1 MRLLPEVP
9 TRAALN
15 RRHGERFKW
24 LALLVVGLGTIAA
37 VLATTSF
44 NVAVPAL
51 SKHFGLGQ
59 DQVQWAITGFLAALT
74 VAMLPTP
81 WLLDQVGF
89 RRLFLGANLM
99 LGITSLDPIKYDL
112 SFERFINPDRPDFPD
127 IDVDFQ
133 KSHRKGLIGY
143 MGKRYGE
150 DHVVAIGTKA
160 KSGPARAVQA
170 LQRP

>member
-15 RRHGERFKW
+15 RRHGDRFKW

-99 LGITSLDPIKYDL
+99 LGMPMDASVVPPSRLNGSVALPLNAPMPIAPL
-112 SFERFINPDRPDFPD
+112 NTAAAPVSPPSPP
-127 IDVDFQ
+127 
-133 KSHRKGLIGY
+133 SPP
-143 MGKRYGE
+143 
-150 DHVVAIGTKA
+150 
-160 KSGPARAVQA
+160 SP
-170 LQRP
+170 

>member
-81 WLLDQVGF
+81 WRQSD
-89 RRLFLGANLM
+89 
-99 LGITSLDPIKYDL
+99 
-112 SFERFINPDRPDFPD
+112 
-127 IDVDFQ
+127 
-133 KSHRKGLIGY
+133 
-143 MGKRYGE
+143 
-150 DHVVAIGTKA
+150 GT
-160 KSGPARAVQA
+160 PPVNI
-170 LQRP
+170 L

>member
-1 MRLLPEVP
+1 MASVS
-9 TRAALN
+9 
-15 RRHGERFKW
+15 KW

-59 DQVQWAITGFLAALT
+59 DQVQWAITGFPRLLT

-99 LGITSLDPIKYDL
+99 LGIT
-112 SFERFINPDRPDFPD
+112 RPG
-127 IDVDFQ
+127 VVRWGAC
-133 KSHRKGLIGY
+133 S
-143 MGKRYGE
+143 GE
-150 DHVVAIGTKA
+150 TLASWSPCVCCRGW
-160 KSGPARAVQA
+160 
-170 LQRP
+170 RPGSCSPCPCWR